1 MTNFNIE
8 IVSDTVCPWCY
19 IGHKKLL
26 AAISSY
32 QSAHPGNSDTFST
45 TWKPFYLDPEA
56 PKVAISKRE
65 RYAARFGE
73 SRMTAMHERMN
84 EIGKAVGINFKWG
97 GKTGNTR
104 DSHRLI
110 QLAKTKS
117 PEMQTR
123 TVEALFTAYFEN
135 EEDITDHGVLLK
147 AAKTAG
153 LDEAEA
159 RKWIVESDEGGKL
172 VDAEVREA
180 QERNISGVPHFTL
193 NERFEVE
200 GAQDSVAFV
209 RLFERLAKM
218 EGGDGTA
225 KVEVGSKC

>member
-1 MTNFNIE
+1 MRHVAALTGAAALE
-8 IVSDTVCPWCY
+8 RVS
-19 IGHKKLL
+19 
-26 AAISSY
+26 
-32 QSAHPGNSDTFST
+32 
-45 TWKPFYLDPEA
+45 
-56 PKVAISKRE
+56 
-65 RYAARFGE
+65 
-73 SRMTAMHERMN
+73 MMHARMN
-84 EIGKAVGINFKWG
+84 EIGEPLGIKFKWG

-117 PEMQTR
+117 PEMQTK
-123 TVEALFTAYFEN
+123 TVEALFAAYFEN
-135 EEDITDHGVLLK
+135 EEDITDHGVLLA

-159 RKWIVESDEGGKL
+159 KRWIVDSDEGGKL

-193 NERFEVE
+193 NGRFEVE

-218 EGGDGTA
+218 EGDEGTA